1 MQNEREKISEE
12 SFQKTFVIFSIFIH
26 EKSLGAC
33 LSVKLSVKLAWPWN
47 QITGSQRLPSEIP
60 VSESLV

>member
-1 MQNEREKISEE
+1 MQNERAKISEE

-33 LSVKLSVKLAWPWN
+33 LSVKLSVKLA
-47 QITGSQRLPSEIP
+47 
-60 VSESLV
+60 

>member
-1 MQNEREKISEE
+1 MNIAVRKNVDIVYLQPLMQNERAKISEE

-33 LSVKLSVKLAWPWN
+33 LSVKLSVKLA
-47 QITGSQRLPSEIP
+47 
-60 VSESLV
+60 